1 MGVFIMAAM
10 NQSLSTR
17 NYMVNVIRN
26 GEDPTCRLCEQYVD
40 MIDQLESVWLSNLDI
55 EGMQQST

>member
-1 MGVFIMAAM
+1 MAAM